1 MEKID
6 NRPVNYCL
14 PYLAAMVLGPRCCK
28 MFKYIRVTIAL
39 AFAGFLAS
47 CAEQPVP
54 HVTIQSPSAHR
65 TQKVRTTAYTHTERG
80 GRRNALGT
88 YLSGRHVLSAASDWS
103 RFPLGTR
110 FRIVDTKEEYV
121 IDDYGTALVGTNTID
136 LYKTSRLEMRRWGV
150 RTVDIDI
157 LQWGSDEQS
166 LKVLTPRAKHRQVH
180 QMIVALHK
188 KAAPSAAKPIASA
201 QKRAAVSGSAPAH
214 APITPRATID

>member
-39 AFAGFLAS
+39 ALAGFLAS
-47 CAEQPVP
+47 CAEQPVA

-65 TQKVRTTAYTHTERG
+65 MQKVRTTAYTHTEKG

-150 RTVDIDI
+150 RMVDIDI

-166 LKVLTPRAKHRQVH
+166 LKVLTPRAKHTQVRQ
-180 QMIVALHK
+180 MLVALRK
-188 KAAPSAAKPIASA
+188 KS
-201 QKRAAVSGSAPAH
+201 SAPARGP
-214 APITPRATID
+214 APVVAQKKASAPATARTAARATID